1 MDLAP
6 QVLSL
11 QTAIYLLFKAV
22 AYLMLKRVLF
32 FVVLASFVGLLSSAP
47 AKADSF
53 GSFSL
58 TSCGTAGTG
67 CPGATY
73 SFDVT
78 STSATLKIT
87 INGAV
92 TAGVN
97 DHLMGV
103 DLGFAPSNILTGVA
117 LSSVSGVGNSLSL
130 WSTVDTGSL
139 SNGGCGGN
147 GGAFVCASSATPTP
161 DGVAL
166 ITGDTYS
173 WTWTYNAIP
182 LADIDAAS
190 DVHVGANYDPHTG
203 YIVSETLGQAMPEPG
218 TLALLAAG
226 LLGLA
231 VWRRRSFAVE

>member
-1 MDLAP
+1 
-6 QVLSL
+6 
-11 QTAIYLLFKAV
+11 
-22 AYLMLKRVLF
+22 MLKRILVL
-32 FVVLASFVGLLSSAP
+32 VAAASFFGLLSSAP
-47 AKADSF
+47 AKADSL

-58 TSCGTAGTG
+58 TNCGTSGTG

-78 STSATLKIT
+78 STKATLTIT

-92 TAGVN
+92 TAGSN
-97 DHLMGV
+97 DHIMGV
-103 DLGFAPSNILTGVA
+103 DLGFVPSNVITGVA

-161 DGVAL
+161 DGLAL

-173 WTWTYNAIP
+173 WTWTYAAIP

-203 YIVSETLGQAMPEPG
+203 YIVSETLSQAMPEPG
-218 TLALLAAG
+218 TFALLAVG
-226 LLGLA
+226 LIGLA
-231 VWRRRSFAVE
+231 IWRRRSFAIES